1 MTSFSVRRVPS
12 RSEIEPPSVEE
23 LGGGTLAAPNS
34 PRRPGGM
41 SRRANRMLREA
52 KKKERMELQR
62 RRSQDLIGDLLPQS
76 AFVRAGAGGGAGR
89 RTRSPSRSPH
99 RGRSV
104 SPHRQTPEPAPPPV
118 EESTLLSVVASAP
131 SPTPQQAFG
140 DDERCSGSSNGTW
153 VGSSSSGIWDGASA
167 ALRQRMSDRGSG
179 GVARASSREG
189 PPAPERRG
197 GAPAAA
203 SGEPHTTSAPA
214 LRPRRL
220 SGEGGSS
227 DLVDDDDDDLET
239 IVLPGSGPGDLPHS
253 FSGMHV
259 RDVDGRPRDP
269 RVEVRRLSATE
280 RSTQSS
286 GQLLLFRR

>member
-76 AFVRAGAGGGAGR
+76 AFVRAGGGGGAGR

-179 GVARASSREG
+179 GVARANSREG
-189 PPAPERRG
+189 PPAPDRRG

-220 SGEGGSS
+220 SGEGGS

>member
-23 LGGGTLAAPNS
+23 LG
-34 PRRPGGM
+34 
-41 SRRANRMLREA
+41 
-52 KKKERMELQR
+52 
-62 RRSQDLIGDLLPQS
+62 
-76 AFVRAGAGGGAGR
+76 
-89 RTRSPSRSPH
+89 
-99 RGRSV
+99 
-104 SPHRQTPEPAPPPV
+104 
-118 EESTLLSVVASAP
+118 
-131 SPTPQQAFG
+131 
-140 DDERCSGSSNGTW
+140 
-153 VGSSSSGIWDGASA
+153 
-167 ALRQRMSDRGSG
+167 
-179 GVARASSREG
+179 
-189 PPAPERRG
+189 
-197 GAPAAA
+197 
-203 SGEPHTTSAPA
+203 
-214 LRPRRL
+214 
-220 SGEGGSS
+220 S

>member
-104 SPHRQTPEPAPPPV
+104 SPHRQTPEPAPPPI

-131 SPTPQQAFG
+131 RSPTPQQAFG

-179 GVARASSREG
+179 GVARANSREG
-189 PPAPERRG
+189 PPAPERRAN
-197 GAPAAA
+197 APAVE
-203 SGEPHTTSAPA
+203 SHTTSAPA